1 MTSGAVNDPP
11 DLGRYQDETGGGSG
25 PLGPGRGTGSVP
37 TAMILPDPRFRIS
50 RSAVWYW
57 TVRNV
62 AVLAVVVIVVA
73 VPTVLL
79 PIGAGPRRTV
89 LVLTTVIAV
98 VLVGLIVGLSLWRY
112 AVHRWEV
119 TDTFIITRA
128 GAVFRDWRIVPLHRV
143 QTVEVSQSI
152 LERIFGVARLVIRTA
167 SYSGSTDIVGMDA
180 DQARQAAAR
189 LTEALTGHVR
199 SGRTDDGA

>member
-1 MTSGAVNDPP
+1 
-11 DLGRYQDETGGGSG
+11 
-25 PLGPGRGTGSVP
+25 
-37 TAMILPDPRFRIS
+37 MILPDPSMRIS

-62 AVLAVVVIVVA
+62 AVLAVVVVVVV

-79 PIGAGPRRTV
+79 PIGAGPRTSV
-89 LVLTTVIAV
+89 LGLTTVIAV

-119 TDTFIITRA
+119 TDTFIITRS

-152 LERIFGVARLVIRTA
+152 LERVFGVARLVIRTA
-167 SYSGSTDIVGMDA
+167 SYSGSTDIEGMDA
-180 DQARQAAAR
+180 DLAREVAAR
-189 LTEALTGHVR
+189 LTETLTGHAR

>member
-1 MTSGAVNDPP
+1 
-11 DLGRYQDETGGGSG
+11 
-25 PLGPGRGTGSVP
+25 
-37 TAMILPDPRFRIS
+37 MILPDPSFRIS

-62 AVLAVVVIVVA
+62 AVLAVVVVVVVA
-73 VPTVLL
+73 PTVLL

-89 LVLTTVIAV
+89 LVLTTAIAV
-98 VLVGLIVGLSLWRY
+98 VLAGLIVGLSLWRY

-119 TDTFIITRA
+119 TDTFIITRS

-152 LERIFGVARLVIRTA
+152 LERVFGVARLVIRTA
-167 SYSGSTDIVGMDA
+167 SYSGSTDIEGMDA
-180 DQARQAAAR
+180 DLARQAAAR
-189 LTEALTGHVR
+189 LTETLTGHAR

>member
-1 MTSGAVNDPP
+1 
-11 DLGRYQDETGGGSG
+11 
-25 PLGPGRGTGSVP
+25 
-37 TAMILPDPRFRIS
+37 MILPDPSMRIS

-62 AVLAVVVIVVA
+62 AVLAVVVVVVV

-79 PIGAGPRRTV
+79 PIGAGPRTSV

-119 TDTFIITRA
+119 TDTFIITRS

-152 LERIFGVARLVIRTA
+152 LERVFGVARLVIRTA
-167 SYSGSTDIVGMDA
+167 SYSGSTDIEGMDA
-180 DQARQAAAR
+180 DLAREVAAR
-189 LTEALTGHVR
+189 LTETLTGHAR

>member
-1 MTSGAVNDPP
+1 
-11 DLGRYQDETGGGSG
+11 
-25 PLGPGRGTGSVP
+25 
-37 TAMILPDPRFRIS
+37 MILPDPSLRIS

-57 TVRNV
+57 TVRNL
-62 AVLAVVVIVVA
+62 ALLALAVVVIVVPA
-73 VPTVLL
+73 SLLPFAAGTRTSILLTTGVVAVLL
-79 PIGAGPRRTV
+79 AG
-89 LVLTTVIAV
+89 LVI
-98 VLVGLIVGLSLWRY
+98 GLSLWRY

-167 SYSGSTDIVGMDA
+167 SYSGSTDIEGMDA
-180 DQARQAAAR
+180 ELARQVAAR
-189 LTEALTGHVR
+189 LTETLTGHVR
-199 SGRTDDGA
+199 SGHVDDGA

>member
-1 MTSGAVNDPP
+1 
-11 DLGRYQDETGGGSG
+11 
-25 PLGPGRGTGSVP
+25 
-37 TAMILPDPRFRIS
+37 MILPDPSFRIS

-62 AVLAVVVIVVA
+62 AVLAVVVVIVV

-79 PIGAGPRRTV
+79 PIRPRDRTTV
-89 LVLTTVIAV
+89 LALTALVTVLTVMIS
-98 VLVGLIVGLSLWRY
+98 VGLSLWRY

-143 QTVEVSQSI
+143 QTVEVSQGI
-152 LERIFGVARLVIRTA
+152 LERGFGVAHLVIRTA
-167 SYSGSTDIVGMDA
+167 SYAGSTDIAGMDA
-180 DQARQAAAR
+180 EVARQVAAR
-189 LTEALTGHVR
+189 LTQTLTAHVR
-199 SGRTDDGA
+199 SGRVDDGA